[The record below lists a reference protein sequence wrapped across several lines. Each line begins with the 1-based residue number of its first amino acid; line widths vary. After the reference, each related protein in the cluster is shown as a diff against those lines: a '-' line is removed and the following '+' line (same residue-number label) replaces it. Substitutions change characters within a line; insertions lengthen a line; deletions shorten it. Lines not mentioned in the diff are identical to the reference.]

1 MDTGLVL
8 SDYNKVAFKKP
19 DLFILSQIS
28 IQEKD
33 LNRNNRGW
41 ISKVNCKFTKQIRS
55 ADFNW

>member
-28 IQEKD
+28 IQEND
-33 LNRNNRGW
+33 LNRNKR
-41 ISKVNCKFTKQIRS
+41 VY
-55 ADFNW
+55 

>member
-33 LNRNNRGW
+33 LNRNNRVL
-41 ISKVNCKFTKQIRS
+41 KTLF
-55 ADFNW
+55 F